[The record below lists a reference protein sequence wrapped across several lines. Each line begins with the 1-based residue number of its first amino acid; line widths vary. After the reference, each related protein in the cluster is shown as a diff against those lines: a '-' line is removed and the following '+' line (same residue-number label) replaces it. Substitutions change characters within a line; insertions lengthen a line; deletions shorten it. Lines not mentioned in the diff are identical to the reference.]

1 MIRHYLKYFLLYFI
15 ICWVGVS
22 FELYFVLEP
31 FPLHWQ
37 YSIVPLLLVAIF
49 AYFPAKLAFALEQKV
64 ERRVSHI
71 EIQQNTSRGEQ
82 RNSKLK
88 MDHLTNAISK
98 DSFNEIIGF
107 KIIESKHT
115 NSPLSMILFD
125 IDHFKR
131 INDTYGHLVGDA
143 VLRELSEVVR
153 ANIRESEYFVRWG
166 GEEFIVLLPGTSL
179 DGANMVAEKL
189 RRAIESHRFPT
200 VGRVT
205 SSFGVTA
212 LRTDDTIKTF
222 IERCDEA
229 LYEAKEGGRNRV
241 KVKI

>member
-1 MIRHYLKYFLLYFI
+1 MK
-15 ICWVGVS
+15 
-22 FELYFVLEP
+22 
-31 FPLHWQ
+31 WQ
-37 YSIVPLLLVAIF
+37 YGVVPFLLVAIF
-49 AYFPAKLAFALEQKV
+49 AYFPAKLAYLLQESGKRKIQNN
-64 ERRVSHI
+64 I
-71 EIQQNTSRGEQ
+71 EIKKNTTNDEKKS
-82 RNSKLK
+82 SKLK
-88 MDHLTNAISK
+88 IDHLTNAISK

-125 IDHFKR
+125 IDHFKK
-131 INDTYGHLVGDA
+131 INDTYGHLVGDT

-153 ANIRESEYFVRWG
+153 ASIRESEYFVRWG
-166 GEEFIVLLPGTSL
+166 GEEFIILLPGTSL
-179 DGANMVAEKL
+179 EGAKMVAEKL
-189 RRAIESHRFPT
+189 RRAIESHHFST

>member
-1 MIRHYLKYFLLYFI
+1 MK
-15 ICWVGVS
+15 
-22 FELYFVLEP
+22 
-31 FPLHWQ
+31 WQ
-37 YSIVPLLLVAIF
+37 YGVVPFLLVAIF
-49 AYFPAKLAFALEQKV
+49 AYFPAKLAYLLQESGKRKIQNN
-64 ERRVSHI
+64 I
-71 EIQQNTSRGEQ
+71 EIKKNTTNDEKKS
-82 RNSKLK
+82 SKLK
-88 MDHLTNAISK
+88 IDHLTNAISK

-115 NSPLSMILFD
+115 NSPLSIILFD
-125 IDHFKR
+125 IDHFKK
-131 INDTYGHLVGDA
+131 INDTYGHLVGDT

-153 ANIRESEYFVRWG
+153 ASIRESEYFVRWG
-166 GEEFIVLLPGTSL
+166 GEEFIILLPGTSL
-179 DGANMVAEKL
+179 EGAKMVAEKL
-189 RRAIESHRFPT
+189 RRAIESHLFST